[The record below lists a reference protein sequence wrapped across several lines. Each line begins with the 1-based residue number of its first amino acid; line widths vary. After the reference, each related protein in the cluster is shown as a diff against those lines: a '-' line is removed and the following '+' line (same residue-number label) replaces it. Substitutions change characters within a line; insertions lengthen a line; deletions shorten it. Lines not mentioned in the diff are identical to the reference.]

1 MGTVPSVDPCLT
13 LTGGIFTFRM
23 KLTRL
28 ILPLLIGVA
37 WGITAD
43 ISPYVFRIK
52 RAPQDVQPN
61 TKIFTSNQVNSAAAG
76 ALFGSLLSYGQNQVF
91 NPCTRK
97 QNTNTK
103 FFGGNNNL
111 ATFAA
116 GTAAGYGASQLA
128 TTFLGG
134 CG

>member
-1 MGTVPSVDPCLT
+1 
-13 LTGGIFTFRM
+13 
-23 KLTRL
+23 
-28 ILPLLIGVA
+28 
-37 WGITAD
+37 
-43 ISPYVFRIK
+43 
-52 RAPQDVQPN
+52 
-61 TKIFTSNQVNSAAAG
+61 VNSAAAG